1 MRFLIL
7 IVNLNH
13 SQQIEEI
20 IMTNLDAIKSKVSDA
35 EDFAR
40 KIWLAGLGAYGKSFD
55 EAQGQYEKLT
65 TEAGKVFE
73 ELVEKGEVL
82 ETEAKAK
89 IKAKTNVEE
98 RVSEVRKKLGLDA
111 SSSEDKVEE
120 LSAKID
126 ALTDAVAKLAAK

>member
-1 MRFLIL
+1 
-7 IVNLNH
+7 
-13 SQQIEEI
+13 
-20 IMTNLDAIKSKVSDA
+20 MTKLDTIKGKVTEA

-73 ELVEKGEVL
+73 DLVEKGESL

-89 IKAKTNVEE
+89 IKSKTNVEE
-98 RVSEVRKKLGLDA
+98 RVAEVRKKLGLDKTG
-111 SSSEDKVEE
+111 SEDKVDE